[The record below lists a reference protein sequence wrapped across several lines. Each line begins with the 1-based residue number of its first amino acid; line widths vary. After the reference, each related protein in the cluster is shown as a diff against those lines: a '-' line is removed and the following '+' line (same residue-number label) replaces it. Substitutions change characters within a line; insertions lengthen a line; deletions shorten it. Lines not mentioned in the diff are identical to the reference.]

1 MKISLKWLRELCP
14 VKSAP
19 ADGSVAWSD
28 EEIARRLTLAGLE
41 IEGRESRTLEADVV
55 SARVQTRT
63 PVEGSDHLSVCQVDD
78 GQATHQIVCGA
89 QNYAAGDVVPLARIG
104 AVLPGGLTIKRA
116 KLRNVESAG
125 MLCSAREL
133 GLSDDHAG
141 LLLLPRD
148 TPLGVRM
155 SELLGLPDTVLEV
168 NVTPN
173 RPDAL
178 SHLGV
183 ARELSALS
191 GVPVQL
197 PATQPSSGPLEGA
210 PSGRARVDVEDAQRC
225 PRFFA
230 RIIEGVSIGPSPVAL
245 QERLRACGIRP
256 VSNVVDATN
265 LALLELGH
273 PLHAYDLD
281 QLAESRLV
289 VRRAREGEPL
299 TTLDG
304 KERKLSADDLVI
316 ADGARP
322 VGLAGVMGGRTSEV
336 SGKTTRLLLEGA
348 MFEAAGVR
356 RTARRHALHSEAS
369 HRFERGADE
378 VMAKAAVDRCAELI
392 VQLAGGKL
400 LPGAIDRYPAPLPQ
414 TQVWVRPA
422 RVSAILGTKVPA
434 QEVDA
439 RLRSLGLAELDGLP
453 ERRLWGVPSWRRD
466 LTREIDCVE
475 EIARQRGLDTIP
487 VEVPRAGVGET
498 AAFRPERVATAAARS
513 ALSAAGFDEV
523 LNYSFVAEADLHAL
537 WPAAGAPSEALSS
550 AAPDAM
556 RVLNPLTVEQGAM
569 RWSLLAGLLRNASY
583 NFARGAQELRLYEL
597 GRVYLPQVDPRHP
610 SGPLAWPVHEPRRL
624 GLVLTGG
631 SAKSVHREGRKL
643 DFWDL
648 KGAVEDVLEALGAG
662 TAKFEVAPF
671 ATLHPVSASA
681 VSLGSEV
688 AGRLGQIHPLVA
700 RAFDLPAETFVAE
713 LDWEVALAHAA
724 QLRKLH
730 GVPRFPAIARDLAFV
745 VDDEVTAARM
755 LAEIRASDSAGLL
768 EHVELFDVF
777 KGDPSRWPADKKSMA
792 YRLSL
797 RTADRTLTD
806 AEADALVTAI
816 KERLKGT
823 LGAEIRG

>member
-14 VKSAP
+14 VE
-19 ADGSVAWSD
+19 WSD
-28 EEIARRLTLAGLE
+28 DEIARRLTLAGLE
-41 IEGRESRTLEADVV
+41 IEGREPRALEADVV

-63 PVEGSDHLSVCQVDD
+63 PIEGSDHLSVCQVDD

-104 AVLPGGLTIKRA
+104 AVLPGGITIKRA

-141 LLLLPRD
+141 LLLLPRG

-155 SELLGLPDTVLEV
+155 ADLLGLPDTVLEV

-191 GVPVQL
+191 GVPVRL
-197 PATQPSSGPLEGA
+197 PAAQGSSGEVAGNV
-210 PSGRARVDVEDAQRC
+210 RVDVEDAQRC
-225 PRFFA
+225 PRFVA
-230 RIIEGVSIGPSPVAL
+230 RVIEGVRIGPSPLAL

-256 VSNVVDATN
+256 ISNVVDATN

-281 QLAESRLV
+281 KLAESRLV

-304 KERKLSADDLVI
+304 KDRKLSADDLVI

-322 VGLAGVMGGRTSEV
+322 VGLAGVMGGQTSEV
-336 SGKTTRLLLEGA
+336 SETTTRLLLEGA
-348 MFEAAGVR
+348 MFEPAGVR

-378 VMAKAAVDRCAELI
+378 VMARTAVDRCAELI
-392 VQLAGGKL
+392 VQLAGGTL
-400 LPGAIDRYPAPLPQ
+400 LPGAIDRHPAPLRQ

-422 RVSAILGTKVPA
+422 RVSAILGTPVA
-434 QEVDA
+434 AREVDA

-475 EIARQRGLDTIP
+475 EIARLRGLDTIP
-487 VEVPRAGVGET
+487 IEVPKAGVGET
-498 AAFRPERVATAAARS
+498 AAFRPERVATAAARA
-513 ALSAAGFDEV
+513 ALSAGGFDEV
-523 LNYSFVAEADLHAL
+523 LNYSFVAEADLR
-537 WPAAGAPSEALSS
+537 ALSPG
-550 AAPDAM
+550 AAQEPVM

-569 RWSLLAGLLRNASY
+569 RSSLLAGLLRNAGY
-583 NFARGAQELRLYEL
+583 NLARSARELRLYEL
-597 GRVYLPQVDPRHP
+597 GRVYLPEPDPRHA
-610 SGPLAWPVHEPRRL
+610 SGPLSWPAHEPRRL
-624 GLVLTGG
+624 GLVVTGLH
-631 SAKSVHREGRKL
+631 AKSVHGEARRL
-643 DFWDL
+643 DYADL
-648 KGAVEDVLEALGAG
+648 KGAIEDLLEALGAG
-662 TAKFEVAPF
+662 EARYERATL
-671 ATLHPVSASA
+671 ATLHPASA
-681 VSLGSEV
+681 TSLLLGGQV
-688 AGRLGQIHPLVA
+688 AGTFGRVHPLVA
-700 RAFDLPAETFVAE
+700 RAFDLPADTFVAE
-713 LDWEVALAHAA
+713 LSWEALLAHAA
-724 QLRKLH
+724 PLRKLH
-730 GVPRFPAIARDLAFV
+730 GVPKFPAIARDLAFV
-745 VDDEVTAARM
+745 VDDTVSAARM
-755 LAEIRASDSAGLL
+755 LEEIRASDSARLL
-768 EHVELFDVF
+768 ERVELFDVF
-777 KGDPSRWPADKKSMA
+777 TGDSTRWPAGKVSLA

-797 RTADRTLTD
+797 RAADRTLTD
-806 AEADALVTAI
+806 AEADALVSAI
-816 KERLKGT
+816 KARLGSA